1 MSTTID
7 SFGIA
12 LPDGWV
18 RIPLED
24 DEFERHLQ
32 TQRRRL
38 AAEADL
44 SRTAER
50 QVELLMRQLRNDCV
64 KNNISLLATLLAP
77 LGDNEDGEGQELL
90 AIGCTLS
97 VIDRFEMGIDAPL
110 TVNTLHTAMCRST
123 TSERDGVRIV
133 TLETPQVVD
142 LPAGEAVRVVRS
154 HRHIGRPDQGDEVVI
169 YVHHALI
176 PIGDRGD
183 QALVAT
189 FCTPSVGHMALLAQ
203 LFDEIIDTIRLFGD
217 EDTFTDPTVD
227 DRDPHEAE
235 SADPSSSPTEG

>member
-7 SFGIA
+7 TFGIA
-12 LPDGWV
+12 LPEGWV

-24 DEFERHLQ
+24 DEFERHLEI
-32 TQRRRL
+32 QRRRL
-38 AAEADL
+38 ASEAEL

-50 QVELLMRQLRNDCV
+50 QVELLMRQLRNDCLD
-64 KNNISLLATLLAP
+64 NNVSLLATLLAP
-77 LGDNEDGEGQELL
+77 LGDNDDGSGHELL
-90 AIGCTLS
+90 AVGCTLS
-97 VIDRFEMGIDAPL
+97 VIDRFEMGTDAPL

-123 TSERDGVRIV
+123 ASERDGVQIV

-154 HRHIGRPDQGDEVVI
+154 HRHRRSPVDGDEVVI

-176 PIGDRGD
+176 PLGGRGD

-189 FCTPSVGHMALLAQ
+189 FCTPSVGHIALLAE

-217 EDTFTDPTVD
+217 DDAVTDPM
-227 DRDPHEAE
+227 
-235 SADPSSSPTEG
+235 ADPPAGDEPVEDDVRSTEE